1 MDPDDI
7 SRTCRHVLGVDMPVG
22 IWMNRDE
29 DIVDPP
35 GPTDFNIYVCESQ
48 VGLSTS
54 ECAVHLTQPNYP
66 GDGAPHY

>member
-1 MDPDDI
+1 
-7 SRTCRHVLGVDMPVG
+7 MPVG